1 VTVQDRAHSSGRS
14 IPRDTRWL
22 LLPALALQAL
32 LFMLPLAIVLER
44 SLFDPDP
51 TLANFVAIFTQGLYL
66 RVLATT
72 MVIGVVVTAVCASLG
87 YVLAYFM
94 AHSGRLVTGIILLA
108 ILVPLWTNLVAR
120 MFALQVVLG
129 RQGFVNESLLGL
141 GLIDEP
147 LPLLFNLFS
156 VVVGMV
162 QALLPFVVLPCYAV
176 MRNMDRS
183 LVPAARSLGAGPFRA
198 FRTVYLP
205 MSAPGL
211 VTGIAL
217 CFILAI
223 GFVVTP
229 LILGGTNEYTIGA
242 LITVQM
248 RQPLNWGLGSALAI
262 TLLVT
267 TAVIVYAYQRRYGLD
282 RLLGGVR

>member
-1 VTVQDRAHSSGRS
+1 MTVQGRAQPLLPA

-22 LLPALALQAL
+22 LLPALAFQAL
-32 LFMLPLAIVLER
+32 LFLLPLAIVLER
-44 SLFDPDP
+44 SLFDPDL
-51 TLANFVAIFTQGLYL
+51 TLANFVTIFTHGLYL

-72 MVIGVVVTAVCASLG
+72 MLIAVMVTAVCGVLG
-87 YVLAYFM
+87 YILAYFM
-94 AHSGRLVTGIILLA
+94 AHSGRIVTAIVLLA

-129 RQGFVNESLLGL
+129 RQGFVNESLMTL
-141 GLIDEP
+141 GLIQEP
-147 LPLLFNLFS
+147 LSLLFNLFA

-176 MRNMDRS
+176 MRNLDRS
-183 LVPAARSLGAGPFRA
+183 LVPAARSLGAKPFRA
-198 FRTVYLP
+198 FWTVYLP

-211 VTGIAL
+211 VTGVAL

-267 TAVIVYAYQRRYGLD
+267 TAIVVYQYQRRYGLD